1 MAFGPPFSISF
12 DGLTP
17 HPHHTTTTF
26 LTKLLVYF
34 LVSFFFFVVFFSGD
48 FSEPETRVPF
58 PECALKSVDAACAMV
73 PGTLGERLRAKG
85 SVLEAKQNPARFKDR
100 HFRRDALSGLERCA
114 GEVVAEMCEVVEL
127 EEDLEAG
134 QLRLC
139 LELFPLF
146 ADLFNQIDAED
157 NQYAA
162 MVKTNTHTRTHTHTG
177 HTGPQR
183 KTCTVAPKGSEVT
196 RCAEVATQPSLSKLR
211 LDKHGWGRGRA

>member
-162 MVKTNTHTRTHTHTG
+162 MCMEHFTSFVRGPPNRRTVDRCG
-177 HTGPQR
+177 LLDVVLLFLSQ
-183 KTCTVAPKGSEVT
+183 VSEPKS
-196 RCAEVATQPSLSKLR
+196 RWMMP
-211 LDKHGWGRGRA
+211 